1 MHPARPLAPQFARPL
16 AHPLALILLAGSA
29 AFAAIPAWAQNTAGP
44 ASIEARHTPASDES
58 RKADEIVYRQHI
70 TTLAN
75 PYFEGRCPGTRGNRD
90 AAEYLEFYF
99 KRYGLTPAFTEGD
112 KPFSTFM
119 QPFTPMGM
127 RDGTTTIATQS
138 VKLGDAALVAE
149 TDFRAL
155 GSSGNGT
162 VTGPIVFV
170 GYSLP
175 DGENDYKSYEGEI
188 SLKGKIAMILRFEPM
203 GDDGGSKW
211 SEDGWSPRSALP
223 AKVAAAAKR
232 GAAAIIVVNPPG
244 AKDARAK
251 RLATIAETSAN
262 AQVQPIP
269 VVMLST
275 DAADN
280 LVRNTDAKGRTLA
293 ELRKLADVKGE
304 IIDLPNGSVTVQTEL
319 KREAVIT
326 NNVGGILKGKGAL
339 ADEYVVIGSHY
350 DHVGYGD
357 FGSLSNS
364 RGTIHPGADDN
375 ASGTS
380 GTLTLAK
387 KFGELYAKLPEG
399 ANCRSILF
407 LGFSAE
413 ESGLEGSRF
422 YCQHLI
428 APREKHYIMLNLDM
442 IGRLREA
449 PPLEITGVGSAGGL
463 EAWLQPYFDN
473 AGFKT
478 IAKKRAPGNSDHAE
492 FYRVKIPIAFFF
504 TGLHSEYHR
513 PADTVDLINIEGAA
527 KVVDLVYRIATDAST
542 RTTPLVFGEQET
554 PAPAPQAAA
563 PAPAPT
569 PNVVAPAAPAHPPV
583 PPGDQPLAN
592 AGGGVRFGIM
602 PADYSD
608 EKAGVLIGEVFPD
621 TPAAKAG
628 LKAGDRITKWN
639 GTVLK
644 SVESWTPLLRGS
656 KPGDKVEITYL
667 RGTTEATCTVVLEAR
682 KEG

>member
-1 MHPARPLAPQFARPL
+1 MNSARHLTRHLAPRL
-16 AHPLALILLAGSA
+16 AMFLLAGGA
-29 AFAAIPAWAQNTAGP
+29 ALSCAPVLAQNAP
-44 ASIEARHTPASDES
+44 ASSSIESRHMPASDET
-58 RKADEIVYRQHI
+58 RKADEFVYRQHV
-70 TTLAN
+70 TTLSN
-75 PYFEGRCPGTRGNRD
+75 PYFEGRCPGTRGNQD

-99 KRYGLTPAFTEGD
+99 KRYGLTPAFTHDG

-119 QPFTPMGM
+119 QPFTPVGM
-127 RDGTTTIATQS
+127 RDGKTTIASQT
-138 VKLGDAALVAE
+138 VKLGDAALVPE
-149 TDFRAL
+149 NDFRAL

-170 GYSLP
+170 GYSVP
-175 DGENDYKSYEGEI
+175 DGENEYKSYEAQT
-188 SLKGKIAMILRFEPM
+188 SLKGKIALILRFEPM

-211 SEDGWSPRSALP
+211 SEEGWSPRSALP
-223 AKVAAAAKR
+223 AKIEAAAKR

-244 AKDARAK
+244 AKDTRAK
-251 RLATIAETSAN
+251 RLATLAETA
-262 AQVQPIP
+262 AKGEVLGIP
-269 VVMLST
+269 AVMLST
-275 DAADN
+275 DAADK
-280 LVRNTDAKGRTLA
+280 LVRNADAKGRTLA
-293 ELRKLADVKGE
+293 ELRKLADAKGE
-304 IIDLPNGSVTVQTEL
+304 VIDLPNGTVTIQTEL
-319 KREAVIT
+319 KREVVTT

-387 KFGELYAKLPEG
+387 KFGEMYAKLPEG
-399 ANCRSILF
+399 ASCRSILF

-422 YCQHLI
+422 YCQHMI
-428 APREKHYIMLNLDM
+428 VPREKNYVMLNLDM
-442 IGRLREA
+442 IGRLRDA
-449 PPLEITGVGSAGGL
+449 PPLEITGVGSAVGL

-478 IAKKRAPGNSDHAE
+478 VAKKRAPSNSDHAS
-492 FYRVKIPIAFFF
+492 FYNVKIPIAFFF
-504 TGLHSEYHR
+504 TGLHGEYHR

-527 KVVDLVYRIATDAST
+527 KVVDLVYRIATDATT
-542 RTTPLVFGEQET
+542 RTEPLVFGEPKAPVAAV
-554 PAPAPQAAA
+554 PAPEAPPATPPAAA
-563 PAPAPT
+563 PGGDT
-569 PNVVAPAAPAHPPV
+569 PV
-583 PPGDQPLAN
+583 AN

-602 PADYSD
+602 PGDYAD
-608 EKAGVLIGEVFPD
+608 EKAGVLVGEVFPN

-639 GTVLK
+639 GTVVK
-644 SVESWTPLLRGS
+644 DVEAWTPLLRGS

-667 RGTTEATCTVVLEAR
+667 RDSVEATCTVVLEAR